1 MTCPKCNIEL
11 PDDSVFCPVCGC
23 NIEEEKKQTIT
34 EPKPEIKV
42 VEKVVEKV
50 VVKKNKTNKVLV
62 IFLVLSIIVSS
73 ALGYFTF
80 TYYQKSNDYSK
91 EVKELTD
98 SNEILMNRY
107 DETSVAREA
116 LHALESYGNW
126 GYATE
131 NFHTDTGVIV
141 LSKYSDAKEITLYS
155 TYGGAAF
162 TFDNSNTGIVDVYWE
177 EATKDKDG
185 ESKWDKIRR
194 FLSNKYVAPANFS
207 STKIIVKPKKNGIS
221 VLTITNSKFDNEVK
235 ILIIVN

>member
-1 MTCPKCNIEL
+1 MICPKCKTHL
-11 PDDSVFCPVCGC
+11 PDDSIFCPNCGC

-107 DETSVAREA
+107 DETLVAREA
-116 LHALESYGNW
+116 LYALESYGNW

-131 NFHTDTGVIV
+131 NFHTDTGIIV
-141 LSKYSDAKEITLYS
+141 LNKYSDAKEITLYS
-155 TYGGAAF
+155 TYGGA
-162 TFDNSNTGIVDVYWE
+162 TFNMDNSEPNVASAIWTEESWYDNT
-177 EATKDKDG
+177 TN
-185 ESKWDKIRR
+185 IR
-194 FLSNKYVAPANFS
+194 
-207 STKIIVKPKKNGIS
+207 IKPLKTGVS
-221 VLTITNSKFDNEVK
+221 VITITNDKYDNEVN